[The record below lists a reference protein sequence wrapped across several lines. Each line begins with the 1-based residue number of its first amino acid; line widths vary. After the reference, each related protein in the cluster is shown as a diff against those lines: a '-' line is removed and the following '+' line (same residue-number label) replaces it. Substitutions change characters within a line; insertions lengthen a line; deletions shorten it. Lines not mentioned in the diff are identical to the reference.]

1 MKITSAYAN
10 KLLKSLTD
18 EKSYW
23 EAQEAAS
30 RTYVAAVGEE
40 PVIPKYDYS
49 AVSETLK
56 EINRKTVIIK
66 HALNLANA
74 TAKIRVGDT
83 EMSVDSILVRMA
95 QLSSR
100 KATLDTMRKYLPK
113 MRESSHAFSSRN
125 AVPEY
130 RYTNYDPE
138 LVKRDYECIS
148 GAIMEMQIA
157 LDRYNQTFLF
167 EADI

>member
-10 KLLKSLTD
+10 KLLKSLAD

-23 EAQEAAS
+23 EAQEASS

-56 EINRKTVIIK
+56 EIDRKAVIIK

-74 TAKIRVGDT
+74 TAKVQVGDQ
-83 EMSVDSILVRMA
+83 EMSIDSILIRMA
-95 QLSSR
+95 QLNKR
-100 KATLDTMRKYLPK
+100 KAVLDDMRKRLPK
-113 MRESSHAFSSRN
+113 MRVYSNSFSSSGS
-125 AVPEY
+125 VPEY
-130 RYTNYDPE
+130 KYINYDLE
-138 LVKRDYECIS
+138 VIRQEYDRIS
-148 GAIMEMQIA
+148 NTIMEMQIA
-157 LDRYNQTFLF
+157 LDRYNQTVLF
-167 EADI
+167 DVDI

>member
-10 KLLKSLTD
+10 KLLKSLAD

-23 EAQEAAS
+23 ETKETAS
-30 RTYVAAVGEE
+30 STYVAAVNEE
-40 PVIPKYDYS
+40 PVIPEYDYS
-49 AVSETLK
+49 TVSETLK
-56 EINRKTVIIK
+56 EIDRKTVIIR

-74 TAKIRVGDT
+74 TAKIMVGDT

-95 QLSSR
+95 QLNTR
-100 KATLDTMRKYLPK
+100 KATLDTMRKCLPK
-113 MRESSHAFSSRN
+113 MRESSRTFSSRN

-130 RYTNYDPE
+130 RYTNYDLE
-138 LVKRDYECIS
+138 LVKQDYERIS
-148 GAIMEMQIA
+148 GEIMEMQIA

-167 EADI
+167 EADV

>member
-1 MKITSAYAN
+1 MKMTSAYAN
-10 KLLKSLTD
+10 KLLKSLAD

-23 EAQEAAS
+23 TNKEEAS

-40 PVIPKYDYS
+40 PVIPEYNYS
-49 AVSETLK
+49 AVSDTLN
-56 EINRKTVIIK
+56 EIDRKTVIIR

-74 TAKIRVGDT
+74 TAKIMVGDT

-95 QLSSR
+95 QLNSR
-100 KATLDTMRKYLPK
+100 KATLDTMRKCLPK

-138 LVKRDYECIS
+138 LVKQGIVSVSAATMMIITWIILPD
-148 GAIMEMQIA
+148 
-157 LDRYNQTFLF
+157 
-167 EADI
+167 